1 MKYLSLVLSALALVG
16 VIVLFATKS
25 GSNKQGVH
33 THTTAGAAGANTG
46 RIAYVDIDT
55 LEANFTYLKARR
67 EDFQRRQE
75 GMKRELQNSAAQMQR
90 DVQDIQRKAKAGTL
104 TEAEYTS
111 AERRIGQMQQSL
123 QTREAALTE
132 QLLKEQDD
140 FNKDLQA
147 RLDSFLTEYN
157 KDKGYD
163 YILSYSRAGHI
174 LYKNKDLDI
183 TKDVIKGM
191 NERTGAD
198 TTTTKKK

>member
-1 MKYLSLVLSALALVG
+1 MKYLSLALSALALVG

-25 GSNKQGVH
+25 GGNKSGEHSH
-33 THTTAGAAGANTG
+33 TAASATGTTG

-55 LEANFTYLKARR
+55 LEANFTYLKTKR
-67 EDFQRRQE
+67 EEFTKRQE
-75 GMKRELQNSAAQMQR
+75 GMKRELQGSAAQMQR

-104 TEAEYTS
+104 TEAEYAS

-132 QLLKEQDD
+132 QLLKEQDE
-140 FNKDLQA
+140 FNKELQG
-147 RLDSFLTEYN
+147 RLDAFLTEYN

-183 TKDVIKGM
+183 TQDVLDGM
-191 NERTGAD
+191 NKSNMAD
-198 TTTTKKK
+198 TTKKKK

>member
-1 MKYLSLVLSALALVG
+1 MKYLSLVISALALVG

-25 GSNKQGVH
+25 GNNKQGTHSH
-33 THTTAGAAGANTG
+33 TAATATGTTG

-55 LEANFTYLKARR
+55 LEANFTYLKSKR

-90 DVQDIQRKAKAGTL
+90 DVQDVQRKAKAGTL
-104 TEAEYTS
+104 TEAEYAA

-140 FNKDLQA
+140 FNKDLQT
-147 RLDSFLTEYN
+147 RLDAFLTEYN

-174 LYKNKDLDI
+174 LYRNKELDI
-183 TKDVIKGM
+183 TEDVIKGM
-191 NERTGAD
+191 NERTTD
-198 TTTTKKK
+198 TTTTNKKK